1 MFMRAKRQAF
11 QILVTKARACSV
23 RGLDSKA
30 PVFLS
35 KVASKRT
42 SWLLVTKV
50 SRLWRMASA
59 PYLAMRSMG
68 STPLPLDFDM
78 RLPSLARMVA

>member
-1 MFMRAKRQAF
+1 MVSATCLARRESIQASSGVAATGAPGSKPSMFMRAKRQAF

-42 SWLLVTKV
+42 SWL
-50 SRLWRMASA
+50 
-59 PYLAMRSMG
+59 
-68 STPLPLDFDM
+68 
-78 RLPSLARMVA
+78 